1 MATNPINQPFQPFQ
15 VQSSLLNDAPR
26 RNSAGAG
33 TRGPNGPQ
41 TPSGSGPW
49 DPSGDF
55 SAGAYGWLAA
65 LAFCAVYFVGQRY
78 VQLAPLM
85 IAMLI
90 GCVLMRM
97 GARERQFAAVPV
109 ALAGIKLA
117 LQMTSVFSL
126 WTVSRITSPA
136 NSNLAK
142 PQDFGVG
149 WLPLFFSVCLF
160 YMPKRVSVTSKIIL
174 VCSLILLVSGLLPG
188 DGFLYLFGMV
198 QYCLFIAISIGLIID
213 FIPKPANGAI
223 HAAGQGVRS

>member
-1 MATNPINQPFQPFQ
+1 MATNPINQPFQPFH
-15 VQSSLLNDAPR
+15 VQSSLLNDTSR
-26 RNSAGAG
+26 RDGSGPQ
-33 TRGPNGPQ
+33 GPNSPR

-55 SAGAYGWLAA
+55 TAGAYGWLAA
-65 LAFCAVYFVGQRY
+65 LAFCAVYLVGQRY

-97 GARERQFAAVPV
+97 GARERQFAAIPV

-117 LQMTSVFSL
+117 LQVTSVFSL
-126 WTVSRITSPA
+126 CTVSRISSPA
-136 NSNLAK
+136 NSNFAR

-160 YMPKRVSVTSKIIL
+160 YMPKRVSATSRIIL

-198 QYCLFIAISIGLIID
+198 QYCLFIAISIGLIVD
-213 FIPKPANGAI
+213 FIPQPANGAI
-223 HAAGQGVRS
+223 QAAGHGVRS